1 MNFVRELY
9 KRISPE
15 QISDSDVSLNNVL
28 ETTIN
33 DIINPSSK
41 QNNNAD
47 RNLYEDFDYFDRFK
61 KRQKNR
67 KTLLNALLKI
77 NPTSTF
83 SERVFST
90 PSFIKTK
97 QKSRLKSEHLICIR
111 FLKYY
116 FKREDAKTI

>member
-1 MNFVRELY
+1 MASINSTSY
-9 KRISPE
+9 
-15 QISDSDVSLNNVL
+15 SDVSLNNVL

-47 RNLYEDFDYFDRFK
+47 TSLYEDFDYFERFK
-61 KRQKNR
+61 KKGQKNW

-97 QKSRLKSEHLICIR
+97 QKSRLKSEYLYPISTADDSTSTS
-111 FLKYY
+111 KNQ
-116 FKREDAKTI
+116 